1 MSPPVTWNA
10 VSPSSQAMTMM
21 APMSASMSL
30 LRRRTCILAG
40 RRARQPAARAVG
52 RTTFLRRPPVL
63 GAAHGALHS
72 RSRRVLALGVASAPQ
87 SGGEARGDPDFRRQ
101 RPVDRTA
108 VRDLQQ
114 ALALHLVERT
124 VQNDLALDG
133 IERPV
138 LGLTVGAVVRMDL
151 LVAQADLDV
160 SEGPAPVLR
169 VHSQRDRGARAQRGE
184 Q

>member
-1 MSPPVTWNA
+1 MYVHSISIDFWLLFFFFFQAEDGIRDLTVTG
-10 VSPSSQAMTMM
+10 VQ
-21 APMSASMSL
+21 
-30 LRRRTCILAG
+30 TC
-40 RRARQPAARAVG
+40 
-52 RTTFLRRPPVL
+52 
-63 GAAHGALHS
+63 ALPIS
-72 RSRRVLALGVASAPQ
+72 
-87 SGGEARGDPDFRRQ
+87 
-101 RPVDRTA
+101 A

-114 ALALHLVERT
+114 AFALHLVERT

-151 LVAQADLDV
+151 LVAQADLEV
-160 SEGPAPVLR
+160 SEGPALVLR

>member
-52 RTTFLRRPPVL
+52 RTTLLRRSPIL

-72 RSRRVLALGVASAPQ
+72 RSRREV
-87 SGGEARGDPDFRRQ
+87 
-101 RPVDRTA
+101 T
-108 VRDLQQ
+108 
-114 ALALHLVERT
+114 
-124 VQNDLALDG
+124 
-133 IERPV
+133 
-138 LGLTVGAVVRMDL
+138 
-151 LVAQADLDV
+151 V
-160 SEGPAPVLR
+160 SEEHIAYALRQVEQGTPAAELCR
-169 VHSQRDRGARAQRGE
+169 KLGISE
-184 Q
+184 

>member
-1 MSPPVTWNA
+1 MR
-10 VSPSSQAMTMM
+10 VSFWSAFSQPAMYEVDSVSV
-21 APMSASMSL
+21 AASMPQCPQ
-30 LRRRTCILAG
+30 RNA
-40 RRARQPAARAVG
+40 APA
-52 RTTFLRRPPVL
+52 
-63 GAAHGALHS
+63 
-72 RSRRVLALGVASAPQ
+72 
-87 SGGEARGDPDFRRQ
+87 
-101 RPVDRTA
+101 A

-151 LVAQADLDV
+151 LVAQADLEV
-160 SEGPAPVLR
+160 SEGPALVLR